1 MKKSFKVSY
10 DVCTFCNH
18 QCNFCSNADTRT
30 LKAKTSKEEFEQV
43 MDNLCKS
50 IDIHSLS
57 LSAKGEVLLNRDLE
71 AIIILAKQKYAIEY
85 VYCSTNG
92 SLLDTKRIET
102 LVKSGIDSIKF
113 SINALD
119 RESYAKIHL
128 KDDFDK
134 VIENLRMLL
143 EMKRA
148 LQLPLK
154 VFISVVSDM
163 PKSFFEEGF
172 LELLGDLFAE
182 VNTIFTYALQYTPK
196 SEVSA
201 TAVVDAKNCLINPFG
216 EIYINSDGSLGF
228 CCKDYFDTINFGSL
242 LENDFLTLYE
252 AKEYRQMRERFIENR
267 FEEDSLCYN
276 CLLFE
281 GLKK

>member
-18 QCNFCSNADTRT
+18 QCNFCSNADPRT
-30 LKAKTSKEEFEQV
+30 LKAKTSKEEFEHV

-71 AIIILAKQKYAIEY
+71 AIIMLAKQKYAIEY

-92 SLLDTKRIET
+92 SLLDAKRIET

-128 KDDFDK
+128 KDDF
-134 VIENLRMLL
+134 
-143 EMKRA
+143 
-148 LQLPLK
+148 
-154 VFISVVSDM
+154 
-163 PKSFFEEGF
+163 
-172 LELLGDLFAE
+172 
-182 VNTIFTYALQYTPK
+182 
-196 SEVSA
+196 
-201 TAVVDAKNCLINPFG
+201 
-216 EIYINSDGSLGF
+216 
-228 CCKDYFDTINFGSL
+228 
-242 LENDFLTLYE
+242 
-252 AKEYRQMRERFIENR
+252 NR
-267 FEEDSLCYN
+267 
-276 CLLFE
+276 
-281 GLKK
+281 